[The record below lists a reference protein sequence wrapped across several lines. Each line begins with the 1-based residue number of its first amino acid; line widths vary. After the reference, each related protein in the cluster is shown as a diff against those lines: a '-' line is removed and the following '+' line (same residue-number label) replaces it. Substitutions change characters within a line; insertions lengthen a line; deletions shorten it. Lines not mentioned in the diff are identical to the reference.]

1 MNTIGMIIFLIAIL
15 LNAAANILMKASAV
29 HKSDEAI
36 DQILNPFMLAGLAS
50 FGLAFLAY
58 RQVLLRGIPLSI
70 AYPIMTTA
78 GFIIVLAASH
88 YWFHEKLDIQQW
100 VGIGLLVTG
109 IWLIAGKLA

>member
-1 MNTIGMIIFLIAIL
+1 MNVSGIVIFMIAIV

-29 HKSDEAI
+29 NKGEGI
-36 DQILNPFMLAGLAS
+36 QDQLFNPFMLAGLAS

-78 GFIIVLAASH
+78 GFIIVLAASNFF
-88 YWFHEKLDIQQW
+88 FHEKLDLQQW
-100 VGIGLLVTG
+100 TGIGLLVAG
-109 IWLIAGKLA
+109 IWLIAGRM